1 MQLAKYFLNPGSHL
15 KHFYVPV
22 FYFTLNTYSSIWI
35 TTLPATR
42 SRSDVVKTSLCTS
55 QRCRRYVSNETPN
68 DVSVERRQ
76 DVSVVRL
83 HNILLERRDN
93 VSRRRNND
101 VPWVRLHTSQTSL
114 KWNTQW
120 CLSGAS
126 PRRLS
131 GKCPRRPI
139 STSLRRS
146 L

>member
-42 SRSDVVKTSLCTS
+42 SRSDVVKTSLCMS

-83 HNILLERRDN
+83 HNILLERRDD
-93 VSRRRNND
+93 VSRGRNND
-101 VPWVRLHTSQTSL
+101 VSSKSQMKHRTTYHWYVTNTSQWYVSTTSH
-114 KWNTQW
+114 
-120 CLSGAS
+120 
-126 PRRLS
+126 
-131 GKCPRRPI
+131 
-139 STSLRRS
+139 
-146 L
+146 